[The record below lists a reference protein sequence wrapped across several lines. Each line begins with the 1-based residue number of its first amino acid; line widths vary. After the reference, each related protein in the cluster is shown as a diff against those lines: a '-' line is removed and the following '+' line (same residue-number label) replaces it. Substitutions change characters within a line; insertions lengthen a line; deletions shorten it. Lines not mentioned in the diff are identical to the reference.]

1 MEEKSKISSDLIRG
15 HIDTII
21 LYSLMDSDKFAQQIS
36 DFIDEKSEKKY
47 QINQATLYSS
57 LKRLENLK
65 YVSSYWYD
73 VDDGRRKFFKI
84 TDLGKSVVNDN
95 LSSWTESRVIIDKL
109 MGCSYT
115 PSVFVSHKEFQ
126 KSDEITSEIKIEST
140 EIKEDKPQVDLTQ
153 ESKENSQKEGLNNNE
168 VNSRFTSPFTQSPYV
183 EEKPDLNFRS
193 VLNGLIKSAEKL
205 TQKDKDVAKKEMIDL
220 SAKIKSEPEVLDEPI
235 IAKFNETIKTRSYTS
250 KEPTTPI
257 KTDFNSLIEENALDG
272 YKIRVSTKNSS
283 KNVGNLLVNKLSFFT
298 TLFFI
303 LVPIIE
309 ITLVGLITQLPIF
322 SNVVSLVFMGL
333 NVASLI
339 VSAILYLTNKHK
351 TANKIITY
359 DRVLTSAI
367 IVFNLFLLIFALNF
381 TLNVDLTQTLNL
393 ISYVLLPV
401 LLSVNLVVYFFIENL
416 LFKSKRFLVK
426 S

>member
-84 TDLGKSVVNDN
+84 TDLGKDIVNDN

-115 PSVFVSHKEFQ
+115 PSVFVSHKEPQ
-126 KSDEITSEIKIEST
+126 KSEETASETKIEAIEIKDE
-140 EIKEDKPQVDLTQ
+140 KPKANLDQ
-153 ESKENSQKEGLNNNE
+153 ETKENSQKEGLNNNE
-168 VNSRFTSPFTQSPYV
+168 VNLGVASPFTQSTYV
-183 EEKPDLNFRS
+183 EEKPELNFRS
-193 VLNGLIKSAEKL
+193 VLNGLIKNAEK
-205 TQKDKDVAKKEMIDL
+205 TTPKEVVKKEMIDL
-220 SAKIKSEPEVLDEPI
+220 SAKIKPDIDEIDEPI
-235 IAKFNETIKTRSYTS
+235 MAKFNETIKTKSYTS
-250 KEPTTPI
+250 KEPTAQV
-257 KTDFNSLIEENALDG
+257 KTDFNSLIEENAIEG

-283 KNVGNLLVNKLSFFT
+283 KKIGNLLINKLNFFT
-298 TLFFI
+298 MLFFMI
-303 LVPIIE
+303 VSLVE
-309 ITLVGLITQLPIF
+309 IALVGLIAKLPIF
-322 SNVVSLVFMGL
+322 TSATSLVFICVNL
-333 NVASLI
+333 ISLI
-339 VSAILYLTNKHK
+339 VSAVIFLSNKQK
-351 TANKIITY
+351 TVNKIITY
-359 DRVLTSAI
+359 DRVITSAV

-381 TLNVDLTQTLNL
+381 ILNVDLTQTINL

-401 LLSVNLVVYFFIENL
+401 LLSVNLVVYFLIESL
-416 LFKSKRFLVK
+416 IYKSKRFLIK
-426 S
+426 N

>member
-84 TDLGKSVVNDN
+84 TDLGKDIVNDN

-115 PSVFVSHKEFQ
+115 PSVFVSHKEPQ
-126 KSDEITSEIKIEST
+126 KSEEITSETKIEAI
-140 EIKEDKPQVDLTQ
+140 EIIDEKPKANLDQ
-153 ESKENSQKEGLNNNE
+153 ETKENSQKEGLNNNE
-168 VNSRFTSPFTQSPYV
+168 VNLGVASPFTQSTYV
-183 EEKPDLNFRS
+183 EEKPELNFRS
-193 VLNGLIKSAEKL
+193 VLNGLIKNAEK
-205 TQKDKDVAKKEMIDL
+205 TTPKEVVKKEMIDL
-220 SAKIKSEPEVLDEPI
+220 SAKIKPDIDEIDEPI
-235 IAKFNETIKTRSYTS
+235 MAKFNETIKTKSYTS
-250 KEPTTPI
+250 KEPTAQV
-257 KTDFNSLIEENALDG
+257 KTDFNSLIEENAIEG

-283 KNVGNLLVNKLSFFT
+283 KKIGNLLINKLNFFT
-298 TLFFI
+298 MLFFMI
-303 LVPIIE
+303 VPLVE
-309 ITLVGLITQLPIF
+309 IALVGLIAKLPIF
-322 SNVVSLVFMGL
+322 TSAASLIFICVNL
-333 NVASLI
+333 ISLI
-339 VSAILYLTNKHK
+339 VSAVIFLSNKQK
-351 TANKIITY
+351 TVNKIITY
-359 DRVLTSAI
+359 DRVITSAV

-381 TLNVDLTQTLNL
+381 ILNVDLTQTINL

-401 LLSVNLVVYFFIENL
+401 LLSVNLVVYFLIESL
-416 LFKSKRFLVK
+416 LYKSKRFLVK
-426 S
+426 N

>member
-1 MEEKSKISSDLIRG
+1 MEEKNKISSDLIRG

-21 LYSLMDSDKFAQQIS
+21 LYSLIDSDKFAQQIS

-84 TDLGKSVVNDN
+84 TDLGKGVVGDN

-115 PSVFVSHKEFQ
+115 PSVFVSHKEPQ
-126 KSDEITSEIKIEST
+126 KSEEITSEIKIEST
-140 EIKEDKPQVDLTQ
+140 EIKQDKPQVDLTQ

-168 VNSRFTSPFTQSPYV
+168 VNSGFTSPFTQSSYV

-193 VLNGLIKSAEKL
+193 VLNGLIKNAEKS
-205 TQKDKDVAKKEMIDL
+205 TPNDVAKKEMIDL

-235 IAKFNETIKTRSYTS
+235 IAKFNETIKTKSYTS
-250 KEPTTPI
+250 KEPTAPV
-257 KTDFNSLIEENALDG
+257 KTDFNSLIEENAIEG

-283 KNVGNLLVNKLSFFT
+283 KNVGNLLVNKFIFFT

-303 LVPIIE
+303 LVPIVE
-309 ITLVGLITQLPIF
+309 IALVGLITRLPIF
-322 SNVVSLVFMGL
+322 SSAVSLVFMGI
-333 NVASLI
+333 NVGWFI
-339 VSAILYLTNKHK
+339 VGAILFLTNKQK

-381 TLNVDLTQTLNL
+381 ILNVDLTQTINL

-401 LLSVNLVVYFFIENL
+401 LLSVNIVIYFFIENL
-416 LFKSKRFLVK
+416 LYKSKRFLVK